1 MAEITIKGYYGDY
14 SGNGLNALATDL
26 SKLWGFTKIEGGTNA
41 KRLWINEH
49 SYINI
54 SRNEHYPPTI
64 SLHHKGMQVGG
75 YFGGASYSNHYT
87 GMLAIRTNSAI
98 ILSFQTNTSDLRA
111 FPQECIILSDA
122 EHHKQ
127 GIVKPV
133 ASMFRKDSTSGGY
146 QHYICAE
153 DSSNAEIAFSPSS
166 YYSRSVTYNADIT
179 VLEPFVD
186 TRTTTSLR
194 GVYTLA
200 TSQMPNDFIG
210 ECTLNGRSYYSYNRI
225 LIEDN

>member
-1 MAEITIKGYYGDY
+1 MAEITIKGYYGADY
-14 SGNGLNALATDL
+14 EAMTNDIQS
-26 SKLWGFTKIEGGTNA
+26 LWGFAGILKESGGT
-41 KRLWINEH
+41 RIIINDY
-49 SYINI
+49 SFLYVSDRGGN
-54 SRNEHYPPTI
+54 YPPAVQFYRTSESGLMQIGNTFI
-64 SLHHKGMQVGG
+64 SSAWGG
-75 YFGGASYSNHYT
+75 DFA
-87 GMLAIRTNSAI
+87 GMLAIRTNSATL
-98 ILSFQTNTSDLRA
+98 LSFATNTQDLRA

-127 GIVKPV
+127 GVVKPV
-133 ASMFRKDSTSGGY
+133 ASMFKEESSGY
-146 QHYICAE
+146 SHYICAD
-153 DSSNAEIAFSPSS
+153 DSSNAAIAFSPSS